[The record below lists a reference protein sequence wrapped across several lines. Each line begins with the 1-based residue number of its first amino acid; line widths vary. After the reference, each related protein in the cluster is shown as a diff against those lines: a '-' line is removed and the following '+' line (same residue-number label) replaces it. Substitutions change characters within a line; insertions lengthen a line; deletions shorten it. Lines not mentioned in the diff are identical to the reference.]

1 MIRELSRTRLLWDT
15 IVLLLIAI
23 SSVLV
28 TYQFAFGQ
36 SRALSGFQLIYLIDL
51 FFLVDIF
58 LNCVTTYRQHGIE
71 VSDKRQCT
79 RHYGRRM
86 MLVDIVASF
95 PFDLIAWVLIGNG
108 ELLGGS
114 LVLALRLLRLL
125 RIVRLF
131 VIFRR
136 WEAFSWSN
144 PAALRVIK
152 YFVSILLLIHWL
164 ACFWFYSAFASAFP
178 PDSWVARAGI
188 AGADAVIQY
197 IRSLYWTITTMTT
210 VGYGDITPARTQ
222 EYILAGVIMIMGASL
237 YAFIIGSIASLLNGI
252 HAAKN
257 RHWER
262 IESVTEFLRGQQVPS
277 TLNAEVRNY
286 YEHIWERNRGVD
298 KNQMLDDLP
307 APLRLR
313 VLLHLAENILETV
326 PLFKYCSEPLRNAL
340 LTCLESRTYT
350 PDSLIAHEGERG
362 KCIFFV
368 AEGSVEIVSVENS
381 KSYGTLSDGDY
392 FGFMSLTLGER
403 RTASV
408 RALGF
413 CELLILDQSDLGRI
427 KEEFPEFSEVLK
439 RVSAERT
446 EQLTDLL
453 MEGIVL

>member
-1 MIRELSRTRLLWDT
+1 MIRELSRTRLVWDT
-15 IVLLLIAI
+15 VILLLIVI
-23 SSVLV
+23 SCVLV
-28 TYQFAFGQ
+28 AYQFAFDQ
-36 SRALSGFQLIYLIDL
+36 SGALSGFQFIYLIDL

-58 LNCVTTYRQHGIE
+58 LNCVTTYRQRGVE
-71 VSDKRQCT
+71 VIDKKQCA
-79 RHYGRRM
+79 RHYSKRM
-86 MLVDIVASF
+86 LAVDVAATV
-95 PFDLIAWVLIGNG
+95 PFDLIAWLLIGNG
-108 ELLGGS
+108 QVLGGS

-125 RIVRLF
+125 RIIRLF
-131 VIFRR
+131 VIFKR

-210 VGYGDITPARTQ
+210 VGYGDITPARTL
-222 EYILAGVIMIMGASL
+222 EYIIAAIIMIMGASL

-277 TLNAEVRNY
+277 SLNSEVRNY

-298 KNQMLDDLP
+298 RNQMLADLP
-307 APLRLR
+307 APLRLK
-313 VLLHLAENILETV
+313 VLLHLAKNILKTV

-340 LTCLESRTYT
+340 LTNLESRTYT
-350 PDSLIAHEGERG
+350 PGSVIGHEGERG

-368 AEGSVEIVSVENS
+368 AEGSVEIVSVEQG
-381 KSYGTLSDGDY
+381 KSYGTLGDGDY
-392 FGFMSLTLGER
+392 FGFMSLMLGER

-408 RALGF
+408 KALGY
-413 CELLILDQSDLGRI
+413 CELLILDQVDFSRI
-427 KEEFPEFSEVLK
+427 KEEFPEFNDVLK

-446 EQLTDLL
+446 EQVADLL